1 MNTSAIKTEVDKNG
15 RTRYIIA
22 GMVTTYDAQEA
33 IDLTATGVF
42 KLTCPLT
49 LQAMEPPRF
58 SSRTVMFNDEV
69 SGMPQV
75 RVEQFEVIV

>member
-1 MNTSAIKTEVDKNG
+1 MSIISTKVDKTG
-15 RTRYIIA
+15 RTCYVVA

-49 LQAMEPPRF
+49 LQAMESPC
-58 SSRTVMFNDEV
+58 TVMSNGEV
-69 SGMPQV
+69 SQS
-75 RVEQFEVIV
+75 